1 MTKIKEI
8 LEFKENADY
17 KYNQLLKDYDE
28 LQQEH
33 EKWWAIIK
41 DYERDLHDLWNKNN
55 ELEEKHSNEF
65 QCWKR
70 DRKEL
75 LDKRARIEKA
85 VEYINYC
92 DDLSVINDYSFNEKP
107 VIEKIA
113 KKELLNIL
121 NGRNDE

>member
-1 MTKIKEI
+1 MNNEIKEI
-8 LEFKENADY
+8 LDY
-17 KYNQLLKDYDE
+17 LAFLEDIDTQKKVKKVEDYITNLQHTEDLYNQLLKDYDE

-55 ELEEKHSNEF
+55 EFEEKHSNEF

-75 LDKRARIEKA
+75 LDKRPE
-85 VEYINYC
+85 
-92 DDLSVINDYSFNEKP
+92 
-107 VIEKIA
+107 
-113 KKELLNIL
+113 
-121 NGRNDE
+121 